1 MNYNPQVR
9 RRIAQTCARLMVQE
23 GITNYQQAKKKAAA
37 NLGIYNL
44 KNLPSNSEIEEEIVI
59 YQRLFYADTH
69 SQKLQQQ
76 RQIALQAMRFLAA
89 FNPRLVGKV
98 LRGTAIANSD
108 IILHLF
114 SHSSEEVALFL
125 MEKGIPYQVT
135 EQRFRLPQ
143 SVSYPSYRF
152 LAGEESIVLIVFN
165 VDDIRW
171 SPPCP
176 IDGKPMPRADIAT
189 VERLLKNE

>member
-1 MNYNPQVR
+1 MNHNPQVR

-44 KNLPSNSEIEEEIVI
+44 KNLPSNSEIEEELVI
-59 YQRLFYADTH
+59 YQRLFYGDTH
-69 SQKLQQQ
+69 HQKLQQQ
-76 RQIALQAMRFLAA
+76 RQIALQAMRFLAT

-98 LRGTAIANSD
+98 LRGTAVANSD

-114 SHSSEEVALFL
+114 SNSPEEVALFL
-125 MEKGIPYQVT
+125 MEKDIPYQVT

-143 SVSYPSYRF
+143 IVSYPSYRF
-152 LAGEESIVLIVFN
+152 LAGEESIVLIIFN
-165 VDDIRW
+165 IDDIRW

-176 IDGKPMPRADIAT
+176 IDGKPMSRADIAT
-189 VERLLKNE
+189 VESLLKNG

>member
-1 MNYNPQVR
+1 VSHNPQIR
-9 RRIAQTCARLMVQE
+9 QRIAQTCARLMVQE
-23 GITNYQQAKKKAAA
+23 GITNYQHAKKKAAA

-44 KNLPSNSEIEEEIVI
+44 KNLPSNSEIEEEIAI
-59 YQRLFYADTH
+59 YQRLFYGDTH
-69 SQKLQQQ
+69 HHKLEQQ

-98 LRGTAIANSD
+98 LRGTAATHSE

-114 SHSSEEVALFL
+114 THSAEEIALFL
-125 MEKGIPYQVT
+125 MEKGIPYQLT
-135 EQRFRLPQ
+135 EQHFRSPHPAT
-143 SVSYPSYRF
+143 YPGYRF
-152 LAGEESIVLIVFN
+152 LAGEENIVLIVFN

-176 IDGKPMPRADIAT
+176 IDGKPMQRADLAT
-189 VERLLKNE
+189 VERLLANE